1 MCLVLEN
8 DGERAVLWIVNQ
20 NASYMYISLNA

>member
-8 DGERAVLWIVNQ
+8 GGEIAVLWIVNQ